1 LALSFSLRL
10 QPELDQAADGFGARY
25 VVLFRG
31 QDLWLS
37 ELGDGAYEA
46 SFVASVAGV
55 YVIRIHTE
63 GRTLR
68 GFRFTREA
76 VRTAAVWRGGDNPP
90 PTKHDDGWCGVL
102 RCLLEANAVDLE
114 LLKRLGIRPDR
125 LLKCCDEEE
134 RIPLKKR

>member
-1 LALSFSLRL
+1 VDGAKVLASTRF
-10 QPELDQAADGFGARY
+10 PDGAGHDF
-25 VVLFRG
+25 
-31 QDLWLS
+31 WLS
-37 ELGDGAYEA
+37 DQGDGAYEA

-55 YVIRIHTE
+55 YVIRIRAE

-68 GFRFTREA
+68 NFPFTREA
-76 VRTAAVWRGGDNPP
+76 IRTAAVWHGGDSPP

-102 RCLLEANAVDLE
+102 RCLLESDAVDLE

-134 RIPLKKR
+134 RIPPKRR